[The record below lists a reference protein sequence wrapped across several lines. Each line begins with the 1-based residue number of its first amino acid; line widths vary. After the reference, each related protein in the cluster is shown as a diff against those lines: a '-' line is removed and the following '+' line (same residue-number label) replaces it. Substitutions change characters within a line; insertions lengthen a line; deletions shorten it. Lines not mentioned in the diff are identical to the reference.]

1 MPVSKNNK
9 KKRSHKQ
16 WKRLSNIVK
25 ATEAYRNSPKRKKK
39 E

>member
-16 WKRLSNIVK
+16 WKRKMNIQR
-25 ATEAYRNSPKRKKK
+25 TAYRHWFKKQK